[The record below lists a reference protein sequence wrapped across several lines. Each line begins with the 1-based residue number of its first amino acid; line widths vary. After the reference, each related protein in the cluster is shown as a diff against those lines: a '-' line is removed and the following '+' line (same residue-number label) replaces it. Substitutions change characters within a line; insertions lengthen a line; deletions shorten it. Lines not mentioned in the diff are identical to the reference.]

1 MRRVMRGSMLTI
13 DRAKVPSP
21 TVLRVVPVDD
31 DYERKLRVASDILRA
46 MSAAGF
52 PLRASPRCDAAL
64 ENQAAPKR
72 ATLRKPS
79 RASCR
84 GRRTDHVRR
93 EVAVRHLNAF
103 AGR

>member
-13 DRAKVPSP
+13 DRAKKLLAVPSP
-21 TVLRVVPVDD
+21 TVLRVVQVVD

-64 ENQAAPKR
+64 ENQASPKR
-72 ATLRKPS
+72 ATARVMRWSAAALPPKSP
-79 RASCR
+79 SCR
-84 GRRTDHVRR
+84 GLLRK
-93 EVAVRHLNAF
+93 
-103 AGR
+103 G